1 MNDGQSEI
9 VFRPAAELL
18 QPRSVAIVGASE
30 RAKWPTQIY
39 NHLHTLGY
47 AGKIFA
53 VNPKIA
59 KVWDIRC
66 YPDLASLP
74 EPPHHAI
81 VIVPAP
87 AVQDVLEVGVAAGL
101 KSATVYA
108 SRIGEGRDPEILAR
122 GRALEALVEESGLA
136 LCGPNCMGVNSI
148 RERYFGYPNAQLC
161 KLEPG
166 SVALVSQSGG
176 TVSYLAS
183 TAVQR
188 GVRFNYLVS
197 SGNELGLDLAD
208 YVNYFVEDE
217 HTRIIALFAEGV
229 RRPQAFMAAAAK
241 ALKARKPIILIKTG
255 RSKRS
260 REAVQ
265 LHSGAISG
273 DDDIFSAMCE
283 RYGIVKCTALD
294 DMVETLLTFQNGRL
308 PKGPRVAWIT
318 NSGGTVDLLCDYIE
332 EIKGLA
338 APEFSPELKAEL
350 RPSISPELALN
361 NPLDASDP
369 PDDVGSAAMLSKV
382 AADSG
387 FDIVAWAA
395 TNYRGEKRDPS
406 PLRSFFESTDK
417 PVIAF
422 SRMNYVMDR
431 SAVVFQEEVGF
442 PFLQGLPATVRAIT
456 ELAFYGARA
465 GRLIEP
471 LPRAKEAAIPLHG
484 SDLEKALATAGVAFP
499 KSATAKSPA
508 EAAAVA
514 AHIGFPVALKIVSA
528 DISHKTEVGGVRL
541 HLRTAAD
548 VEREAHALEESIRTK
563 EPCARIDGFLVQEMI
578 SDGVEVLLGA
588 RTDASFGPIL
598 VIGLGGVLV
607 ELIKDVS
614 FRLLPVRP
622 ADVLAMIG
630 ELKLADLL
638 AGFRGREAVDI
649 DALVKAVCDFGQFYL
664 DHRNI
669 FLGIEINPL
678 IVRAKGRGVC
688 AVDLRV
694 VTAPGT

>member
-1 MNDGQSEI
+1 MNAEPDIAFG
-9 VFRPAAELL
+9 PTAELL

-39 NHLHTLGY
+39 KHLRAFGY
-47 AGKIFA
+47 PGKIFA
-53 VNPKIA
+53 VNPKST
-59 KVWDIRC
+59 KVWDIEC
-66 YPDLASLP
+66 YPDLAALP
-74 EPPHHAI
+74 EPPHHAV

-87 AVQDVLEVGVAAGL
+87 AVKEVLEVGVTAGL

-108 SRIGEGRDPEILAR
+108 SRIGEGRNEEILAR
-122 GRALEALVEESGLA
+122 GMALKALVEKSGLA

-166 SVALVSQSGG
+166 SVAWVSQSGG

-183 TAVQR
+183 TAAQR

-217 HTRIIALFAEGV
+217 HTRIIASFVEGV
-229 RRPQAFMAAAAK
+229 RRPEAFMTAAAK
-241 ALKARKPIILIKTG
+241 ALKARKPIIVIKTG

-260 REAVQ
+260 SDAVQ
-265 LHSGAISG
+265 LHSGAVSG

-283 RYGIVKCTALD
+283 RYGIVKCATLD

-308 PKGPRVAWIT
+308 PKGHRVAWIT

-332 EIKGLA
+332 EIKGLT
-338 APEFSPELKAEL
+338 APEFSPELKAKL
-350 RPSISPELALN
+350 RSSIPPELALN

-382 AADSG
+382 AADPG

-395 TNYRGEKRDPS
+395 TNYRGEGKRDPS
-406 PLRSFFESTDK
+406 LLRTFFDSTDK

-422 SRMNYVMDR
+422 SRMSHVMAR

-442 PFLQGLPATVRAIT
+442 PFLQGLPATVRALAA
-456 ELAFYGARA
+456 LAFYGARA
-465 GRLIEP
+465 GRCIAP
-471 LPRAKEAAIPLHG
+471 LPPTKDTAIPLH
-484 SDLEKALATAGVAFP
+484 DLSKALTAAGLAFP
-499 KSATAKSPA
+499 KSAAAKSPA
-508 EAAAVA
+508 EAAAAA
-514 AHIGFPVALKIVSA
+514 AHIGFPVALKIASP

-541 HLRTAAD
+541 HLLSATD
-548 VEREAHALEESIRTK
+548 VTREAATLMASIPSK
-563 EPCARIDGFLVQEMI
+563 VPNARIDGFLVQEMV
-578 SDGVEVLLGA
+578 SGGVEVLLGA
-588 RTDASFGPIL
+588 RTDASFGPI
-598 VIGLGGVLV
+598 VVVGLGGVLV
-607 ELIKDVS
+607 EIIKDVS

-622 ADVLAMIG
+622 EDVLAMIG

-638 AGFRGREAVDI
+638 AGFRGREAADI
-649 DALVKAVCDFGQFYL
+649 DALVTAICGVGQFYL
-664 DHRNI
+664 DHRKV
-669 FLGIEINPL
+669 LSGIEINPL
-678 IVRAKGRGVC
+678 IVLAKGEGVC
-688 AVDLRV
+688 AVDLRIV
-694 VTAPGT
+694 AAGPA